1 VCFVHSLHS
10 ASFLYD
16 GQVQDE
22 TECEFTLFKR
32 RLTNEVLKASRA
44 VEYGQGPHK
53 EPVRMI

>member
-1 VCFVHSLHS
+1 MRIYVI
-10 ASFLYD
+10 
-16 GQVQDE
+16 
-22 TECEFTLFKR
+22 